1 MLDTL
6 MMILAIMVSADERR
20 EKKRRREENIGIVG
34 NLEGA
39 TLDKRKTA
47 DLNVKA
53 NEGRSRATL
62 REKMNRKLQGNSTQR
77 KGL

>member
-47 DLNVKA
+47 DLNVK
-53 NEGRSRATL
+53 G
-62 REKMNRKLQGNSTQR
+62 K
-77 KGL
+77 